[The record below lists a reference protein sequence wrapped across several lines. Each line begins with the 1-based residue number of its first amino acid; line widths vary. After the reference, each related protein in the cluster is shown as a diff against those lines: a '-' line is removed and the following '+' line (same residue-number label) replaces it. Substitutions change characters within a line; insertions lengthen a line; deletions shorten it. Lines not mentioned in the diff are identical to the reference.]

1 MGGNRVKD
9 YSLLTGK
16 EVLRL
21 AKEESGLT
29 EEQIAQRLGVSL
41 AIVKRY
47 FNAHDAYLPS
57 LEMSRRLSKVLGND
71 ILVRWLNTDTPSS
84 HKKELYR
91 KEILSGLARAAAA
104 FDELCRLVGEEPDSS
119 SVREIQEGVDRLVE
133 ELGRIEEALYGE
145 IFLPLKK
152 QTIPPCPWWKFWR
165 RRR

>member
-1 MGGNRVKD
+1 MED

-29 EEQIAQRLGVSL
+29 EEQIAQKLGVSL

-57 LEMSRRLSKVLGND
+57 LEMSRRLGKVLGND
-71 ILVRWLNTDTPSS
+71 ILVRWLNADIPPAYG
-84 HKKELYR
+84 KELHR
-91 KEILSGLARAAAA
+91 KEMLSGMARATIA
-104 FDELCRLVGEEPDSS
+104 FDALRQLVGEESVSP
-119 SVREIQEGVDRLVE
+119 SVREIQEGMDRLIE
-133 ELGRIEEALYGE
+133 ELGRIEEALYGGT
-145 IFLPLKK
+145 FLPLEKRK
-152 QTIPPCPWWKFWR
+152 IPPCPWWKFWR

>member
-1 MGGNRVKD
+1 MKD

-57 LEMSRRLSKVLGND
+57 LEMSRRLCTVLGND
-71 ILVRWLNTDTPSS
+71 ILVRWLSAAAFPAQ
-84 HKKELYR
+84 KKEFCR
-91 KEILSGLARAAAA
+91 DEILSGMARASHA
-104 FDELCRLVGEEPDSS
+104 FDDLRRMVGEELDSP
-119 SVREIQEGVDRLVE
+119 SVREIQEGVDRLIE
-133 ELGRIEEALYGE
+133 ELGRIQEALYGGTSFSLE
-145 IFLPLKK
+145 KGR
-152 QTIPPCPWWKFWR
+152 IPPCPWWKFWR